1 MMYQVKIWAMAIA
14 ISGSAILISCNSNS
28 KTETQAADGHDH
40 DHAGQEHTFACPMHP
55 EVTGKE
61 GDLCPKCGMKLEHN
75 DQAATG
81 NGNTYVMDL
90 KTAPATVAAN
100 QELTIILTPKIEGKP
115 DEQVPLQEE
124 HGKKIHLI
132 VVSDDLS
139 QFQHIHPDYQADG
152 SYQVKTTLPTSG
164 KYHLYADY
172 KPTGGNATVNKLH
185 VTVTGNQ
192 PAARNYSGDKLT
204 ASAGDGFAVTL
215 ESGSGKL
222 ETDVLTRLSAAVTQN
237 GKVIDPNT
245 LEDYLGA
252 KAHMVVISLN
262 EKEYLHVHP
271 GVKNGKFDLQTTF
284 DKPGTYRGWIQFQ
297 AQGNVYTTDFVMQ
310 VKQGTTTAKKD
321 TEMESMQH

>member
-1 MMYQVKIWAMAIA
+1 MHTLKIWALAFA
-14 ISGSAILISCNSNS
+14 LSGAGLFTSCNSNS
-28 KTETQAADGHDH
+28 KTETQSADGHDH

-75 DQAATG
+75 DHATTG

-90 KTAPATVAAN
+90 KTQPATVVPN
-100 QELTIILTPKIEGKP
+100 QEVTIAFTPKIEGKA
-115 DEQVPLQEE
+115 DEQVPLQED

-152 SYQVKTTLPTSG
+152 SYQVKTTLPTGG

-172 KPTGGNATVNKLH
+172 KPTGGNATVNKMDI
-185 VTVTGNQ
+185 TVSGNQ
-192 PAARNYSGDKLT
+192 PAARQYAGDKLT
-204 ASAGDGFAVTL
+204 ASPGDGFTVSL
-215 ESGSGKL
+215 RSESGKM
-222 ETDVLTRLSAAVTQN
+222 ETNTLTHLSAAVTQN
-237 GKVIDPNT
+237 GKAIDPNN

-284 DKPGTYRGWIQFQ
+284 EKPGTYRGWIQFQ
-297 AQGNVYTTDFVMQ
+297 DKGKVYTADFVMQ
-310 VKQGTTTAKKD
+310 VQPGSATAKADAEKD
-321 TEMESMQH
+321 GMKH